1 LLKND
6 ITGDK
11 LISKPANDN
20 YRNSPF
26 WETREKGFSGS
37 GGCPYCKDDTEVCHN
52 WIHGD
57 DNKWYHECYECDGV
71 FWTYEKIDDIPHF
84 LKRQAS

>member
-1 LLKND
+1 MATSNN

-26 WETREKGFSGS
+26 WETRKNA
-37 GGCPYCKDDTEVCHN
+37 T
-52 WIHGD
+52 
-57 DNKWYHECYECDGV
+57 DNKIGGGSSNRDEVPQLSPNFFTKD
-71 FWTYEKIDDIPHF
+71 
-84 LKRQAS
+84 QAC